1 MFDKLSFIEKQFDEL
16 AERISDP
23 AVIADQE
30 TWRKLCKEHSD
41 LTPIVDKYR
50 EYKSNKETIEDA
62 KIMMDDPETDKEFKE
77 MLVEES
83 KQAKENIARI
93 EEELKILLLPK
104 DPNDRR
110 LHLNACLWLPVY
122 RCRGISA

>member
-30 TWRKLCKEHSD
+30 RWRKLCKEHSD

-62 KIMMDDPETDKEFKE
+62 K
-77 MLVEES
+77 
-83 KQAKENIARI
+83 R
-93 EEELKILLLPK
+93 
-104 DPNDRR
+104 
-110 LHLNACLWLPVY
+110 
-122 RCRGISA
+122 